1 MKPISFSSHARLQ
14 MLLRGAEES
23 EVIYAIREGVREQ
36 ARRGKFLARNH
47 FQFGKESPVSG
58 RYYKH
63 KTVEAIFADEEE
75 EVVVETVKVYYS
87 NEDII

>member
-23 EVIYAIREGVREQ
+23 EVIYAIREGVRAP
-36 ARRGKFLARNH
+36 ARRGKFSARSN
-47 FQFGKESPVSG
+47 FQFGRESPING

-63 KTVEAIFADEEE
+63 KTVEVIFADEIE
-75 EVVVETVKVYYS
+75 EVVVVTVKVYYS
-87 NEDII
+87 NEDTI